1 MRIVIVGAS
10 SGLGR
15 CIGIDRGR
23 RGDRVALLARRH
35 DRLVTAAKE
44 AGEGTLA
51 IACDVTDEVSC
62 REAIEE
68 AAEGLGGIDALV
80 YATGIGPLM
89 PIHTI
94 DAATWRRAL
103 DTNVV
108 GAAVVTSAA
117 LPFLTDCGGVA
128 VYLSSISA
136 SQTAPWPGF
145 AAYTVSKAAMDKL
158 IDAFRVEHPSV
169 GFTRVVVG
177 DCVGGEG
184 HGQSEFLKEDA
195 MEYAGQMI
203 PLWMQLGY
211 MSGALM
217 GVEELISG
225 IDTVLRSA
233 ASIPSIVITPR
244 PPRS

>member
-1 MRIVIVGAS
+1 MRTVIVGAS

-35 DRLVTAAKE
+35 DRLVAAATE

-51 IACDVTDEVSC
+51 IACDVNDEKSG

-68 AAEGLGGIDALV
+68 AAAGLGGIDALV

-89 PIHTI
+89 PIETVDSAI
-94 DAATWRRAL
+94 WRRAF

-117 LPFLTDCGGVA
+117 LPYLRDAGGVA

-136 SQTAPWPGF
+136 SQTPPWPGF
-145 AAYTVSKAAMDKL
+145 SAYTVSKAAMDKL

-203 PLWMQLGY
+203 PVWMQRGY
-211 MSGALM
+211 MTGALM
-217 GVEELISG
+217 EVEELISG
-225 IDTVLRSA
+225 IDAVLRSA

-244 PPRS
+244 PPRP